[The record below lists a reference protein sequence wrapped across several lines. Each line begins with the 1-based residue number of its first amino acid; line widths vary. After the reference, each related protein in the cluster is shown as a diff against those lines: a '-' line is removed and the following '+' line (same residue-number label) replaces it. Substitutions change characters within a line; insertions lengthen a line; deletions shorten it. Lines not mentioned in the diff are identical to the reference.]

1 MLNVHQLNV
10 FVTAAETLNFTQ
22 TAKKLHLTQSSV
34 SQHIKSLETQL
45 GMELFIRKGRTLE
58 VTDAGGVL
66 LPLAREIVEDSIRAT
81 ERMEM
86 LKTEVH
92 GNLVIGCNT
101 APGKYILPGLLAD
114 FHKMHPLV
122 KITCTALSQQLTLE
136 ELSRGEIH
144 FALTDI
150 SNLNHKGEFYL
161 FIQEPVVLIVSNK
174 HRWAEKGNIEAGE
187 LIEECFIM
195 HEENSGTYNCVKR
208 GLVGVGVNIEHLNTF
223 LVMGNSESVALAV
236 QQGLGCGFVSQMIV
250 DRTCGEKIKVVEIN
264 GLKIS
269 QNIYF
274 GRQTS
279 QPATGPQV
287 AFWNF
292 IIQKHAEWF
301 DPAASLN

>member
-45 GMELFIRKGRTLE
+45 GMELFLRKGRTLE

-86 LKTEVH
+86 LKSEVH

-101 APGKYILPGLLAD
+101 APGKYILPGILAE
-114 FHKMHPLV
+114 FHKKHPLV
-122 KITCTALSQQLTLE
+122 KVTCTSLPQRLTLE
-136 ELSRGEIH
+136 ELSKGEIH
-144 FALTDI
+144 FALTNTSD
-150 SNLNHKGEFYL
+150 LNQKGEFHL
-161 FIQEPVVLIVSNK
+161 FMHEPVVLIVSHK
-174 HRWAEKGNIEAGE
+174 HRWADKGRIEANE
-187 LIEECFIM
+187 LMEECYIM
-195 HEENSGTYNCVKR
+195 REEDSGTYDCVKR
-208 GLVGVGVNIEHLNTF
+208 GLVGVGVDIERLNTF

-236 QQGLGCGFVSQMIV
+236 QQGLGCGFVSRMIV
-250 DRTCGEKIKVVEIN
+250 DKTCGEGIKIVEIN
-264 GLKIS
+264 NLQMS
-269 QNIYF
+269 QEIYF

-279 QPATGPQV
+279 QPATGAQV

-292 IIQKHAEWF
+292 ITQQHTEWF
-301 DPAASLN
+301 KPTASLN